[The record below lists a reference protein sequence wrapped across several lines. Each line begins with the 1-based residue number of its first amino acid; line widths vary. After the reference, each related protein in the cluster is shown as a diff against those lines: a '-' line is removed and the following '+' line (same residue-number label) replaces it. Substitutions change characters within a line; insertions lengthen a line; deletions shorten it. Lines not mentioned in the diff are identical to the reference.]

1 MRTLRALAALS
12 FALGLGAACAP
23 AESDPVITAS
33 ASPSQVAPGGTTT
46 LSVEVDNF
54 ELVDPATH
62 TDVVEGE
69 GHYHVYLDEVAG
81 TDALA
86 IEHRNSV
93 DVTIPSD
100 VTGTIH
106 RLIISLR
113 NSDHS
118 ERDPI
123 ARKEVIIEVIQ
134 P

>member
-1 MRTLRALAALS
+1 MRTLVVLAVALA
-12 FALGLGAACAP
+12 FGAACSP
-23 AESDPVITAS
+23 VESDPVITAS

-46 LSVEVDNF
+46 VSVEVDNF

-62 TDVVEGE
+62 TEVVEGE
-69 GHYHVYLDEVAG
+69 GHYHVYLDEVSG
-81 TDALA
+81 DALA
-86 IEHRNSV
+86 IEHRRTV

-106 RLIISLR
+106 HLIISLR

-118 ERDPI
+118 ERDPPV
-123 ARKEVIIEVIQ
+123 RKDVIVEVIA